1 MTQLPPTCPRCGRAV
16 REPGLWSNAWQCE
29 QHGEVRPY
37 HPAPINP
44 EGVARVA
51 KLSGV
56 PLWVPHPM
64 MAAWVVTGLG
74 WCGDDRTGA
83 GATVICCSGPG
94 PLTGPADLVLI
105 AEEPGIGL
113 GSRFAGIESSDPGDL
128 SGAAAGKV
136 HADGHPTPLWQVV
149 DLTGRDDRVAFVGE
163 ASGIWLWAILWPSSA
178 GLMLLED
185 LSLAD
190 VRTAGPA
197 AYEMLG
203 YGAESPRMRPLR
215 MADVTE

>member
-1 MTQLPPTCPRCGRAV
+1 MAM
-16 REPGLWSNAWQCE
+16 
-29 QHGEVRPY
+29 
-37 HPAPINP
+37 
-44 EGVARVA
+44 VA

-74 WCGDDRTGA
+74 WCGDDRSGA

-105 AEEPGIGL
+105 AEEPGIGM

-149 DLTGRDDRVAFVGE
+149 DLTGRDDHVAFVGE

-178 GLMLLED
+178 GLMLVED

-215 MADVTE
+215 MAGVTE